1 MLQCFCLRKATGGRD
16 QYGHALHFLDFD
28 KTFSTIGSAEPNIFT
43 RPFSM
48 PKKDV
53 HNIFWGNTKGREIN
67 GYVGWVRTT
76 LKMPLFWINR

>member
-1 MLQCFCLRKATGGRD
+1 MLQCFCLRKATGGRG
-16 QYGHALHFLDFD
+16 QYGHALHFPDFD

-53 HNIFWGNTKGREIN
+53 HNIF
-67 GYVGWVRTT
+67 
-76 LKMPLFWINR
+76 